1 MNPTSTSSTAA
12 ARAIAERLVAARRS
26 ASPLADFPGP
36 LPTDLD
42 TAYAIQGAGI
52 ALWPDTVAGWKVG
65 RLAPEWQEQFR
76 EDRLVGPIFGAAIR
90 QAHADRTLEFPVYE
104 NGFAAVE
111 AEFIFRLNAD
121 APATKKAWTADEAI
135 DLDLDLLVGIETAG
149 SPLAS
154 INILGPGA
162 IVSDF
167 GNNAGLIVGSQ
178 IANWRRRDP
187 QSLVAEVWIDGRC
200 VGRGGAASLPGG
212 PLAGL
217 VFALAR
223 CAQLGRPLKAGDLIS
238 SGATTGIHDIRVGQS
253 ACVRFGA
260 DGEIHCR
267 SVRVF
272 RTGADRLEK
281 VSASC

>member
-12 ARAIAERLVAARRS
+12 ACAIAERLVAARRS
-26 ASPLADFPGP
+26 ASPLANFPGP

-76 EDRLVGPIFGAAIR
+76 EGRLVGPIFSAAIR

-121 APATKKAWTADEAI
+121 APATKQAWTAAEAI

-187 QSLVAEVWIDGRC
+187 QSLVAEVWIEGRC

-217 VFALAR
+217 AFALAR

-238 SGATTGIHDIRVGQS
+238 SGATTGVHDIRVGQS